1 MNEVSDRGSIPLGST
16 TQFHGKSEITE
27 IRLLVNLY
35 WLRGV
40 FVSCNYT
47 YNQMVNLLK
56 PRILTHTCTF
66 WFYPVRKTRDHVF
79 ALVTQGIS
87 HAKFTHFLRFCI
99 LDLILTIKNEQDGQ
113 PAQSLHNIR
122 FWSAD
127 YARVILFNVRL
138 RLLTFNQ

>member
-1 MNEVSDRGSIPLGST
+1 MIFRTGVRFPSAPP
-16 TQFHGKSEITE
+16 E

-40 FVSCNYT
+40 FVSCNDT
-47 YNQMVNLLK
+47 YNQMVILLK

-87 HAKFTHFLRFCI
+87 HAKFTLFLRIHYVFSK
-99 LDLILTIKNEQDGQ
+99 L
-113 PAQSLHNIR
+113 LHI
-122 FWSAD
+122 F
-127 YARVILFNVRL
+127 
-138 RLLTFNQ
+138 